1 MNKESKKQIQKYCS
15 DVGKELTCS
24 SETKKYLF
32 LNLKAG
38 SAIFVK
44 KVPTMN

>member
-24 SETKKYLF
+24 SGTKKVF
-32 LNLKAG
+32 ISELK
-38 SAIFVK
+38 SRICDFC
-44 KVPTMN
+44 